1 MNYKLSPLDIMR
13 KYTLYLLAS
22 LAIVL
27 FLTSFMSCSGEVKA
41 HLGEEFSL
49 HIGESIGMAGEDLS
63 IKFLEVTEDS
73 RCPTGV
79 VCIWEGRVSGLVE
92 ITYQESLHRVEL
104 TEPGLT
110 SWPPENPFKEYKIA
124 YHVEPYPQAGT
135 EIAAEDYRLFLR
147 ISK

>member
-1 MNYKLSPLDIMR
+1 MAIMGFIKDVRMKFLIITLMLSIM
-13 KYTLYLLAS
+13 LFIVAACSSDSVS
-22 LAIVL
+22 L
-27 FLTSFMSCSGEVKA
+27 GQ
-41 HLGEEFSL
+41 EFSL
-49 HIGESIGMAGEDLS
+49 RIGESASIRGEELQVR
-63 IKFLEVTEDS
+63 FLEVTEDS

-79 VCIWEGRVSGLVE
+79 VCIWEGRVTGLLE
-92 ITYQESLHRVEL
+92 ITYRESLHRVEL

-124 YHVEPYPQAGT
+124 YHVEPYPQTGT